1 MPAAQIGGDR
11 GHGPSR
17 GKIQH
22 VVIIIQENRSL
33 NNLFYG
39 FPGAKTT
46 TFGYD
51 SKNAKIELKPVGLEA
66 EWDVDHS
73 AASFLAACNG
83 TGSLPG
89 THCRMNGFDKEQVTC
104 GGQFESPCPNKHP
117 QYAYVPHSETKPY
130 FDIGKQYVLSDE
142 MYASNFDS
150 SSYISHQYIIA
161 GQANSAYD
169 YPFGAWGC
177 SGGPG
182 DNINTVGPQRQLPYG
197 QVPVC
202 WDGTTLGDELDDA
215 GVSWAYYT
223 SQIQQ
228 LDGIWNAYQA
238 IKHIYNGKDWK
249 KDVITPQKQF
259 LSDVSD
265 GKLRAVSWITPTYAN
280 SDHAGSNSSTGP
292 SWVASLVNAIGESPY
307 WKSTAIFVFWDDYGG
322 WYDPQPPALV
332 DYDGLGVRIPMLVVS
347 AYARKGHV
355 AHAHYEHGS
364 ILKFVEDS
372 FGLPR
377 LSASDKR
384 AISPAGDCF
393 DFSKPARRFVPI
405 QSPYDETYFKDQP
418 LDRRIPDWE

>member
-1 MPAAQIGGDR
+1 
-11 GHGPSR
+11 
-17 GKIQH
+17 
-22 VVIIIQENRSL
+22 
-33 NNLFYG
+33 
-39 FPGAKTT
+39 
-46 TFGYD
+46 
-51 SKNAKIELKPVGLEA
+51 
-66 EWDVDHS
+66 
-73 AASFLAACNG
+73 
-83 TGSLPG
+83 
-89 THCRMNGFDKEQVTC
+89 
-104 GGQFESPCPNKHP
+104 
-117 QYAYVPHSETKPY
+117 
-130 FDIGKQYVLSDE
+130 
-142 MYASNFDS
+142 
-150 SSYISHQYIIA
+150 
-161 GQANSAYD
+161 
-169 YPFGAWGC
+169 
-177 SGGPG
+177 
-182 DNINTVGPQRQLPYG
+182 
-197 QVPVC
+197 VPVC

-215 GVSWAYYT
+215 GISWAYYT

-259 LSDVSD
+259 FSDVSD

-280 SDHAGSNSSTGP
+280 SDHAGSNSTTGP
-292 SWVASLVNAIGESPY
+292 SWVASLVNAIGASPY